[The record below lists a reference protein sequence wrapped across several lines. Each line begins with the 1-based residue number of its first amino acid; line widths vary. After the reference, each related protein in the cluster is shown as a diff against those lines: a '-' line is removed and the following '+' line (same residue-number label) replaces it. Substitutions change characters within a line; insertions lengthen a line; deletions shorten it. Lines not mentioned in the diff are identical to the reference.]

1 MSNQVLDKI
10 KDIQKELNELEVKKD
25 LPQSQRVIASIVRL
39 LDDSVSVDDQSL
51 FQLFTDSDGKIRA
64 NASWFYEDSVMTDRK
79 ATYKV
84 HPQNNL
90 NLDIKLYGITKPSK
104 RTIAWAQ
111 SLTPNFEDEP
121 FNKNFNVGI
130 DFIVPKSADRIIV
143 VLSNNWV
150 IRTLELKGK
159 LTVTFQEI
167 LARWAEIK
175 NFDKKTELHNI
186 LWESF
191 DIQPLNK
198 KFYSGISERFTLLR
212 QYLVKEKVFDEKH
225 ASLFAN
231 RLLGRVIFCW
241 FLDKKG
247 IINPDQK
254 YFDSESFD
262 NDNEY
267 YKTKLE
273 RLFFG
278 VLNTPIGDRE
288 FKDDVTPFLN
298 GGLFE
303 ARKND
308 LYNDSKLSFPKN
320 YFDDLFEFLSG
331 YNFTTDE
338 STSQF
343 QQVAI
348 DPEMLG
354 RIFENLLAEMTEET
368 GEQARK
374 AKGAFYTPREI
385 VDYMC
390 KESLKEYLKTKIE
403 HDEQLDQRLYQL
415 IDAPDKDFQDQDH
428 NWRRDWKPYKAD
440 ILKALD
446 ELKVL
451 DPACGSG
458 AFPIGMLQ
466 LLVRVYERLEARFD
480 SYKTKLGIIEKNIY
494 GVDIEPMA
502 VEIARLRAWLS
513 IIVDEESDSKKI
525 KPLPNLEFKFIC
537 ANSLINLDEGGS
549 TAIGEDPT
557 LAQKLQDI
565 RDAYFN
571 TESLNKKK
579 KLRNDYDKAIKEGV
593 GGGIFGN
600 SKKAQQL
607 STYRPFDNEAQ
618 ADFFDPQFMF
628 GTNAFD
634 MVIGNP
640 PYVSTKGRDGDIK
653 ERLND
658 LYGFADDLYSHF
670 YFRGIDLAKNNTGIL
685 AYITSKTFWT
695 IQSKK
700 NLRELLQRNK
710 IVEIFDTAQPFS
722 AMVDTCVV
730 IVMKIEVSDYSFNF
744 FDGKEDLIQPKKYE
758 ANISLYRDAV
768 NNVFFIPDDFN
779 LQIYNKF
786 NTQVSRLMSKWWEK
800 IETSRKITQNEEELR
815 SYRDSLKEGEL
826 SLLGLLTEGGQ
837 GLATANNGKY
847 VGVIDGTKQAESI
860 RRSRPQKLVE
870 VGKKIKDSNLSK
882 GGYLS
887 DKSENEI
894 RELFD
899 SLKLKYGRDIFG
911 QGYLYRIVS
920 KEEIANVNQL
930 TEEEKE
936 YGIEVTNP
944 YFVPYDKGDKDGNR
958 WWLETP
964 YVIDW
969 SKESVSFLKENSG
982 KKGKGMPVVRNPQY
996 YFREGFCWSDIHTV
1010 LIKSRLKTG
1019 GVYDVKSMSM
1029 FSQSEY
1035 LPDWFFVS
1043 ILNSTIVS
1051 EYDFNFINSTSSF
1064 QINDA
1069 RQIPIVIPTKIQL
1082 SNFKEVFDEAYSIKK
1097 KQFTSDLN
1105 KEEAKKKLLEIQ
1117 NKLDELVSELY
1128 GISRKEVV
1136 IKKTNDLI

>member
-104 RTIAWAQ
+104 RTIAWVQ

-150 IRTLELKGK
+150 IRTLELKGR

-175 NFDKKTELHNI
+175 NFDNKTELHNI

-212 QYLVKEKVFDEKH
+212 QHLVKEKVFDEKH

-262 NDNEY
+262 NDSEY

-303 ARKND
+303 AREND

-374 AKGAFYTPREI
+374 AKGTFYTPREI

-403 HDEQLDQRLYQL
+403 KDEQLDQRLYQL

-480 SYKTKLGIIEKNIY
+480 SYKTKLGIIERNIY

-537 ANSLINLDEGGS
+537 ANSLIDLDKSGNNTFGD
-549 TAIGEDPT
+549 DPELQEK
-557 LAQKLQDI
+557 LASI

-579 KLRNDYDKAIKEGV
+579 KLRGDYEKLVTQGEGL
-593 GGGIFGN
+593 FGE
-600 SKKAQQL
+600 SKKSKQL
-607 STYRPFDNEAQ
+607 KTYRPFDNEAQ

-628 GTNAFD
+628 GIEGFN
-634 MVIGNP
+634 VVVGNP
-640 PYVSTKGRDGDIK
+640 PYVS
-653 ERLND
+653 
-658 LYGFADDLYSHF
+658 YGL
-670 YFRGIDLAKNNTGIL
+670 RG
-685 AYITSKTFWT
+685 
-695 IQSKK
+695 
-700 NLRELLQRNK
+700 
-710 IVEIFDTAQPFS
+710 
-722 AMVDTCVV
+722 
-730 IVMKIEVSDYSFNF
+730 
-744 FDGKEDLIQPKKYE
+744 
-758 ANISLYRDAV
+758 
-768 NNVFFIPDDFN
+768 
-779 LQIYNKF
+779 
-786 NTQVSRLMSKWWEK
+786 
-800 IETSRKITQNEEELR
+800 
-815 SYRDSLKEGEL
+815 
-826 SLLGLLTEGGQ
+826 
-837 GLATANNGKY
+837 
-847 VGVIDGTKQAESI
+847 
-860 RRSRPQKLVE
+860 
-870 VGKKIKDSNLSK
+870 VGKT
-882 GGYLS
+882 G
-887 DKSENEI
+887 E
-894 RELFD
+894 F
-899 SLKLKYGRDIFG
+899 
-911 QGYLYRIVS
+911 
-920 KEEIANVNQL
+920 
-930 TEEEKE
+930 EKT
-936 YGIEVTNP
+936 Y
-944 YFVPYDKGDKDGNR
+944 
-958 WWLETP
+958 
-964 YVIDW
+964 
-969 SKESVSFLKENSG
+969 LKENYKNSAEYKINLYAIFMERAIQLCVEDGVQSFIVPDSFLLGKFFSKIRRYILEVNQIEKILLLSQAVFGAVVGYSVVYVFRKTSKDKKDIQAIRVNDKNILDLETYSYPQDSFKNNHLNRFRLFFNKEDKDFVENVEKSQSKLGTFIEFKSG
-982 KKGKGMPVVRNPQY
+982 LISKNGQKNIISTEKKDDNWLKGLVSGSEISKYNIV
-996 YFREGFCWSDIHTV
+996 WSGHYIHYKKE
-1010 LIKSRLKTG
+1010 LIKSGFGNVQYFEPKVFVRQTG
-1019 GVYDVKSMSM
+1019 DTIVSAYDPDG
-1029 FSQSEY
+1029 Y
-1035 LPDWFFVS
+1035 LCLNNVHVGNVVNTEIKPQVIVA
-1043 ILNSTIVS
+1043 ILNSEVIKN
-1051 EYDFNFINSTSSF
+1051 YY
-1064 QINDA
+1064 QIISLEKNRVMAQIDIDVLLS
-1069 RQIPIVIPTKIQL
+1069 IPIPNGLTPELQEEILGIVT
-1082 SNFKEVFDEAYSIKK
+1082 SIKEK
-1097 KQFTSDLN
+1097 EDEKIKTSLN
-1105 KEEAKKKLLEIQ
+1105 NRIK
-1117 NKLDELVSELY
+1117 ELY
-1128 GISRKEVV
+1128 G
-1136 IKKTNDLI
+1136 L

>member
-10 KDIQKELNELEVKKD
+10 KDIQKELNELETKKD

-64 NASWFYEDSVMTDRK
+64 NASWFYEDSIMTDRK

-84 HPQNNL
+84 HSQNKL
-90 NLDIKLYGITKPSK
+90 NLDIKFYGITKPSK

-167 LARWAEIK
+167 LAHWAEVK
-175 NFDKKTELHNI
+175 NFDNKTELHNI

-231 RLLGRVIFCW
+231 RLIGRVIFCW

-247 IINPDQK
+247 IINPGQK
-254 YFDSESFD
+254 YFDSASFD
-262 NDNEY
+262 DDSKY
-267 YKTKLE
+267 YKNKLE
-273 RLFFG
+273 KLFFS
-278 VLNTPIGDRE
+278 VLNTPISERE
-288 FKDDVTPFLN
+288 RKLEGEETLFGKEGKATLFSVDNVTPFLN

-403 HDEQLDQRLYQL
+403 KDEQLDQRLYQL

-428 NWRRDWKPYKAD
+428 NWRRDWKPYKVD

-537 ANSLINLDEGGS
+537 ANSLIDLDKNGNNTFGDDPELQEKLGS
-549 TAIGEDPT
+549 
-557 LAQKLQDI
+557 I

-579 KLRNDYDKAIKEGV
+579 KLRGDYEKLVTQGEGL
-593 GGGIFGN
+593 FGE
-600 SKKAQQL
+600 SKKSKQL
-607 STYRPFDNEAQ
+607 KTYRPFDNEAQ
-618 ADFFDPQFMF
+618 AEFFNPQFMF
-628 GTNAFD
+628 GTDSFD
-634 MVIGNP
+634 IIIANP
-640 PYVSTKGRDGDIK
+640 PYVRQEKFTHLKESLKREYGDFFNGRS
-653 ERLND
+653 D
-658 LYGFADDLYSHF
+658 LY
-670 YFRGIDLAKNNTGIL
+670 
-685 AYITSKTFWT
+685 TF
-695 IQSKK
+695 
-700 NLRELLQRNK
+700 
-710 IVEIFDTAQPFS
+710 F
-722 AMVDTCVV
+722 
-730 IVMKIEVSDYSFNF
+730 
-744 FDGKEDLIQPKKYE
+744 
-758 ANISLYRDAV
+758 ISL
-768 NNVFFIPDDFN
+768 
-779 LQIYNKF
+779 
-786 NTQVSRLMSKWWEK
+786 
-800 IETSRKITQNEEELR
+800 
-815 SYRDSLKEGEL
+815 G
-826 SLLGLLTEGGQ
+826 
-837 GLATANNGKY
+837 
-847 VGVIDGTKQAESI
+847 
-860 RRSRPQKLVE
+860 
-870 VGKKIKDSNLSK
+870 
-882 GGYLS
+882 
-887 DKSENEI
+887 
-894 RELFD
+894 
-899 SLKLKYGRDIFG
+899 
-911 QGYLYRIVS
+911 
-920 KEEIANVNQL
+920 
-930 TEEEKE
+930 
-936 YGIEVTNP
+936 
-944 YFVPYDKGDKDGNR
+944 
-958 WWLETP
+958 
-964 YVIDW
+964 
-969 SKESVSFLKENSG
+969 
-982 KKGKGMPVVRNPQY
+982 
-996 YFREGFCWSDIHTV
+996 FRH
-1010 LIKSRLKTG
+1010 LKTG
-1019 GVYDVKSMSM
+1019 GVFCYITSNKFLVRGYGENTRKLLIEDSILKKLVNFGELPVFQASVDSIIILAQKEKPEKEDEVCFVQVKQANEIENLYNFFEQSKECLNLSFLDSGEWSLQDKEKIKLLNKIKGNELTLESYFEQKSFAGIKTGYDDAFVIDSATKEKLISEDPKNLDLIKPWLRGKDVKKWKVDYKNLYLIYIPLNRINIEDYPSIKNYLLKFEDKLSKRATKQKWYEIQQPQEKFTELFEAPKIIYPDCAKEMRASYDLTKSYGTMAMYFLPYDPLILGLLNSRIFDWYSRMTFATFGDPWKGGRIIFKTIYMSK
-1029 FSQSEY
+1029 FP
-1035 LPDWFFVS
+1035 LPNLHGLEVERIKNNVEIIIKNIDQGDKNHNADLEAQINEDVMTLYGLDENEKS
-1043 ILNSTIVS
+1043 ILRTYKS
-1051 EYDFNFINSTSSF
+1051 
-1064 QINDA
+1064 
-1069 RQIPIVIPTKIQL
+1069 
-1082 SNFKEVFDEAYSIKK
+1082 
-1097 KQFTSDLN
+1097 
-1105 KEEAKKKLLEIQ
+1105 
-1117 NKLDELVSELY
+1117 
-1128 GISRKEVV
+1128 
-1136 IKKTNDLI
+1136 

>member
-1 MSNQVLDKI
+1 M
-10 KDIQKELNELEVKKD
+10 
-25 LPQSQRVIASIVRL
+25 
-39 LDDSVSVDDQSL
+39 
-51 FQLFTDSDGKIRA
+51 
-64 NASWFYEDSVMTDRK
+64 
-79 ATYKV
+79 
-84 HPQNNL
+84 
-90 NLDIKLYGITKPSK
+90 
-104 RTIAWAQ
+104 
-111 SLTPNFEDEP
+111 
-121 FNKNFNVGI
+121 
-130 DFIVPKSADRIIV
+130 

-175 NFDKKTELHNI
+175 NFDNKTELHNI

-254 YFDSESFD
+254 YFDSESFE

-273 RLFFG
+273 RLFFS
-278 VLNTPIGDRE
+278 VLNTPISDRE
-288 FKDDVTPFLN
+288 RKLEGEETLFGKEGKTTLFSVDDVTPFLN

-303 ARKND
+303 AREND

-403 HDEQLDQRLYQL
+403 HDEQLGQRLYQL

-537 ANSLINLDEGGS
+537 ANSLIDLDKNGS
-549 TAIGEDPT
+549 NTFGDDPELQEK
-557 LAQKLQDI
+557 LASI
-565 RDAYFN
+565 RDGYFN
-571 TESLNKKK
+571 TESLSKKK
-579 KLRNDYDKAIKEGV
+579 KLRGDYEKLVTQGEGL
-593 GGGIFGN
+593 FGE
-600 SKKAQQL
+600 SKKSKQL
-607 STYRPFDNEAQ
+607 KTYRPFDNEAQ
-618 ADFFDPQFMF
+618 AEFFDPKFMF
-628 GTNAFD
+628 GVRFFNIILA
-634 MVIGNP
+634 NP
-640 PYVSTKGRDGDIK
+640 PYIEFKK
-653 ERLND
+653 LKNKD
-658 LYGFADDLYSHF
+658 LYLEYVSAKGKYDIYVLFFELSEKILNSDGNLVFITPTTFLKKDFGKSIREYINNNFTVTKILDFSDIQMFESAINYTGVFIFKKGGPEKYSFKYHK
-670 YFRGIDLAKNNTGIL
+670 YKNSSSGLKPEIVL
-685 AYITSKTFWT
+685 ST
-695 IQSKK
+695 I
-700 NLRELLQRNK
+700 NN
-710 IVEIFDTAQPFS
+710 
-722 AMVDTCVV
+722 
-730 IVMKIEVSDYSFNF
+730 EVSD
-744 FDGKEDLIQPKKYE
+744 
-758 ANISLYRDAV
+758 
-768 NNVFFIPDDFN
+768 
-779 LQIYNKF
+779 
-786 NTQVSRLMSKWWEK
+786 
-800 IETSRKITQNEEELR
+800 
-815 SYRDSLKEGEL
+815 
-826 SLLGLLTEGGQ
+826 
-837 GLATANNGKY
+837 
-847 VGVIDGTKQAESI
+847 
-860 RRSRPQKLVE
+860 
-870 VGKKIKDSNLSK
+870 
-882 GGYLS
+882 
-887 DKSENEI
+887 
-894 RELFD
+894 
-899 SLKLKYGRDIFG
+899 
-911 QGYLYRIVS
+911 
-920 KEEIANVNQL
+920 
-930 TEEEKE
+930 
-936 YGIEVTNP
+936 
-944 YFVPYDKGDKDGNR
+944 
-958 WWLETP
+958 
-964 YVIDW
+964 
-969 SKESVSFLKENSG
+969 
-982 KKGKGMPVVRNPQY
+982 
-996 YFREGFCWSDIHTV
+996 
-1010 LIKSRLKTG
+1010 
-1019 GVYDVKSMSM
+1019 
-1029 FSQSEY
+1029 
-1035 LPDWFFVS
+1035 
-1043 ILNSTIVS
+1043 
-1051 EYDFNFINSTSSF
+1051 
-1064 QINDA
+1064 
-1069 RQIPIVIPTKIQL
+1069 
-1082 SNFKEVFDEAYSIKK
+1082 NFKEVISIDSTDLKDSNWNFQKEAFRTLSNKISSKTKPLGHYTEEIFQGIASGKDEVFYVQDTQIKAHDLEMDLIKPIVKGKDVKAYNINWSGFYVIYPYDEDSRVLPEDIIQSKYPKIYAYLKSKKDLLSGRGYFSKSSKKWYELWNQRKLANFNQLRIVVPEISGNNNFSLTDKYLGNTKTYHILLKDKQEKNYKFFTGLLNSAFINYVYKHITTPQAGGFFAYKTQFLKSIPIMMKTDYVDK
-1097 KQFTSDLN
+1097 IASEVMLLEKERDEGKINEIRHKIDNLVMDLYELT
-1105 KEEAKKKLLEIQ
+1105 KEERDEIGKFINQ
-1117 NKLDELVSELY
+1117 
-1128 GISRKEVV
+1128 
-1136 IKKTNDLI
+1136 

>member
-25 LPQSQRVIASIVRL
+25 LLQSQRVIASIVRL

-51 FQLFTDSDGKIRA
+51 FQLFTDSDGKIRS
-64 NASWFYEDSVMTDRK
+64 NAHWFYEDSVMTDRK

-84 HPQNNL
+84 HSQNNL

-111 SLTPNFEDEP
+111 ALTPNFEDEP

-130 DFIVPKSADRIIV
+130 DFIVPKSADRVIV

-175 NFDKKTELHNI
+175 NFDNKTELHNI

-247 IINPDQK
+247 IINTDQK

-288 FKDDVTPFLN
+288 FKDDITPFLN

-308 LYNDSKLSFPKN
+308 LYNDSKISFPKN

-390 KESLKEYLKTKIE
+390 KESLKEYLKTQLKE
-403 HDEQLDQRLYQL
+403 DENRNQRLAQL
-415 IDAPDKDFQDQDH
+415 IDEPDKNFQDQAR

-537 ANSLINLDEGGS
+537 ANSLIDLDKNGS
-549 TAIGEDPT
+549 NTFGDDPELQEK
-557 LAQKLQDI
+557 LASI
-565 RDAYFN
+565 RDGYFN

-579 KLRNDYDKAIKEGV
+579 KLRGEYEKLVTQGEGL
-593 GGGIFGN
+593 FGE
-600 SKKAQQL
+600 SKKSRQL
-607 STYRPFDNEAQ
+607 KTYRPFDNEAQ
-618 ADFFDPQFMF
+618 AEFFDPQFMF
-628 GTNAFD
+628 GVKAFD
-634 MVIGNP
+634 VVIGNP
-640 PYVSTKGRDGDIK
+640 PYVNIVRLRKEIRDELKKIFTITKNK
-653 ERLND
+653 VD
-658 LYGFADDLYSHF
+658 LYAYFIEKSHQLLNERGVVAFIVPQTWKATDSFSKLREFMFNNFGVKTIVNLQMGTFDAVVRPLILIMQKSITVDNVTIVDSNFEYVSSFKSDEINSKSNYSIDTESTTDQRNLYKKIEENSKPLSDF
-670 YFRGIDLAKNNTGIL
+670 IKFTRGIK
-685 AYITSKTFWT
+685 TSNDSRFIST
-695 IQSKK
+695 
-700 NLRELLQRNK
+700 
-710 IVEIFDTAQPFS
+710 
-722 AMVDTCVV
+722 
-730 IVMKIEVSDYSFNF
+730 
-744 FDGKEDLIQPKKYE
+744 E
-758 ANISLYRDAV
+758 A
-768 NNVFFIPDDFN
+768 
-779 LQIYNKF
+779 
-786 NTQVSRLMSKWWEK
+786 T
-800 IETSRKITQNEEELR
+800 NEEYHKVYRGRNVKAYQLNWSGEYIWYRPDLMREKVGCLPHTSELFEVPEKLVTQR
-815 SYRDSLKEGEL
+815 VNSSMQLLVAYDTEENYFLDTVNVSVFQSWDGATSFKL
-826 SLLGLLTEGGQ
+826 LLGLLNSKLINFWYSHNFRMPTI
-837 GLATANNGKY
+837 GLY
-847 VGVIDGTKQAESI
+847 
-860 RRSRPQKLVE
+860 
-870 VGKKIKDSNLSK
+870 
-882 GGYLS
+882 
-887 DKSENEI
+887 
-894 RELFD
+894 EL
-899 SLKLKYGRDIFG
+899 
-911 QGYLYRIVS
+911 
-920 KEEIANVNQL
+920 
-930 TEEEKE
+930 
-936 YGIEVTNP
+936 
-944 YFVPYDKGDKDGNR
+944 
-958 WWLETP
+958 
-964 YVIDW
+964 
-969 SKESVSFLKENSG
+969 
-982 KKGKGMPVVRNPQY
+982 
-996 YFREGFCWSDIHTV
+996 H
-1010 LIKSRLKTG
+1010 
-1019 GVYDVKSMSM
+1019 
-1029 FSQSEY
+1029 
-1035 LPDWFFVS
+1035 
-1043 ILNSTIVS
+1043 
-1051 EYDFNFINSTSSF
+1051 
-1064 QINDA
+1064 
-1069 RQIPIVIPTKIQL
+1069 QIPIKLGSESQKNKLINLVEKILGAEKNSDEVDGVRSEIDQI
-1082 SNFKEVFDEAYSIKK
+1082 VFDIYG
-1097 KQFTSDLN
+1097 
-1105 KEEAKKKLLEIQ
+1105 
-1117 NKLDELVSELY
+1117 LDDIEVRMISEL
-1128 GISRKEVV
+1128 
-1136 IKKTNDLI
+1136 